1 MRMRS
6 STEAAV
12 PALAEL
18 SIGIARRAIPGE
30 ARGEAR
36 GEPFGLEQPA
46 PADADPYTRL
56 AALTGRP
63 V

>member
-30 ARGEAR
+30 ARGE
-36 GEPFGLEQPA
+36 PFGLEQPA